1 MRFLMGQTAPK
12 VNHAMNLSNAAM
24 LTGDALSAIN
34 VLLVN
39 EGLSIV
45 AGVLILVVGW
55 ILATWAKRLI
65 ARGLSRVPID
75 PTLKPLIASLGRYV
89 ILIFTVVLVLGQ
101 FGVQT
106 TSLIALLGAAGLAV
120 GLALQGTLSNV
131 AAGVMLLVLRPFR
144 VGHAIQAGGQS
155 GTVREIGLFT
165 TILTTPELVFV
176 SIPNSAV
183 WSGVIVNYSHEPLRR
198 VVFELPVDF
207 VNDLDR
213 VERAV
218 LTALQS
224 NSYVSKTPAPKVNVV
239 DLKEYSVVLGVNC
252 CVRSEDYGDAL
263 PSIRKSVKIALD
275 KAEVL
280 LAVSR
285 QAPIIRNEPQA
296 RWNAPTSAMPS
307 DSRQEEPGRNPA
319 RRSRA

>member
-1 MRFLMGQTAPK
+1 
-12 VNHAMNLSNAAM
+12 MNLSNAAM
-24 LTGDALSAIN
+24 LTGNALSAVN

-45 AGVLILVVGW
+45 AGILILIVGW
-55 ILATWAKRLI
+55 ILATWAKRLT
-65 ARGLSRVPID
+65 AQGLAHVPLD
-75 PTLKPLIASLGRYV
+75 LTLKPLIASLTRYV
-89 ILIFTVVLVLGQ
+89 ILIFTVILVLGQ

-144 VGHAIQAGGQS
+144 VGHFVQAGGQS

-165 TILTTPELVFV
+165 TIMTTRDLVYV
-176 SIPNSAV
+176 SVPNSAV
-183 WSGVIVNYSHEPLRR
+183 WSGTIVNYTREPLRR
-198 VVFELPVDF
+198 VAFDVPVDF

-213 VERAV
+213 VEKTMLA
-218 LTALQS
+218 ALQS
-224 NSYVSKTPAPKVNVV
+224 NMYVLKAPEPWAGVA
-239 DLKEYSVVLGVNC
+239 DLKECAVIVGVNC
-252 CVRSEDYGDAL
+252 CIRSEDYWRAL
-263 PSIRKSVKIALD
+263 PSIRKSVKTALD
-275 KAEVL
+275 EADVL

-285 QAPIIRNEPQA
+285 QAPVVRNEPRT
-296 RWNAPTSAMPS
+296 RWNAVTASEPS
-307 DSRQEEPGRNPA
+307 DSRPEAAERNPA